1 MKYRFVVLSA
11 AVLAVA
17 TAASGAEAPS
27 AEALE
32 FFEKRIRPVLATNCY
47 VCHSAE
53 AKTRMSGLSLDTRDG
68 IRQGGQRGH
77 AVVPAEPDE
86 SLLLSALRY
95 EGDVKMPPG
104 GRLPESVVADFEA
117 WIRMGAPD
125 PRESAVKAQ
134 ASSIDVERGRGYWAF
149 QTPRI
154 EEPPP
159 VEDLSWPR
167 GAIDQ
172 HVLAGMESRGLRPVG
187 DARRTDL
194 LRRATFDLTGLP
206 PTVDELQA
214 FLSDEGPRAFQ
225 KVVDRLLESE
235 RFGDRWGRHWLDV
248 VRYADTIGRTRNL
261 PFPMAWRYR
270 DYVIDSFNRDKPY
283 DRFLREQ
290 LAGDLLPYE
299 SAEQR
304 VEHQVATGFL
314 ALGAHD
320 LNEPDPKQF
329 EMDIADEMINVTTR
343 SVLALSVGC
352 ARCHDHK
359 FDPIPA
365 ADYYAL
371 AGIFR
376 STELRNGLRRRP
388 RFNGAYFLPELMVGL
403 DGLPAYSSPGGEAHL
418 SERQRLWAEM
428 RAAEDRRDRNAVR
441 AAVRELAKIPM
452 PENLAM
458 GAVDAD
464 QAANVRL
471 NIGGDPHTLGDEVAR
486 GFVQVVFPTDADLP
500 AVGREESGRLQL
512 AEWLVRPDNPLTAR
526 VMANRVWRHLLGKGL
541 VATVDN
547 FGSSGQRPTNQAL
560 LDYLAVR
567 FVDGGWSI
575 KALIREIV
583 LSRTYQ
589 LSTAND
595 AVNFAQD
602 PDNDHIWRANMRRLE
617 AEAVR
622 DAVLLISG
630 ELSDTQASPVAGFDP
645 FRLINPG
652 NPQITQWEVSETY
665 RSVFVPVI
673 RNAARPMFE
682 AFDFP
687 EPSETK
693 GARDVTTGPAQ
704 ALFLMNGEFVRS
716 HSLTAA
722 ERLLASERSDLMRVR
737 HAFRQVLNRD
747 PSTREEDLT
756 VRLVESSTRWLL
768 SPETLA
774 SGRSEAEEWL
784 SGLLGKAIGRD
795 PDGNELEAA
804 IAALP
809 AGAGDS
815 RTAIRAAFDNGEGGL
830 RYDLLFAAVRAGF
843 GRLPDQEARG
853 SARKRLK
860 DWLAAERADGGIG
873 SAGMAV
879 SASPQHEA
887 WARVYHALFNSAE
900 FRYRN

>member
-1 MKYRFVVLSA
+1 MLFATVVAVVA
-11 AVLAVA
+11 APPAA
-17 TAASGAEAPS
+17 KAQTAES
-27 AEALE
+27 LE
-32 FFEKRIRPVLATNCY
+32 FFENRIRPVLATNCY

-53 AKTRMSGLSLDTRDG
+53 AKTRMGGLSLDTREG

-77 AVVPAEPDE
+77 AVVPSAPDE

-95 EGDVKMPPG
+95 EGNVKMPPG
-104 GRLPESVVADFEA
+104 GRLPDRVIADFEA

-125 PRESAVKAQ
+125 PRESAVKSQ
-134 ASSIDVERGRGYWAF
+134 ASSINVERGRGFWAF
-149 QTPRI
+149 RAPRKD
-154 EEPPP
+154 PLPA
-159 VEDLSWPR
+159 VQNLSWPR

-172 HVLAGMESRGLRPVG
+172 HVLAGLEHRDLRPVG
-187 DARRTDL
+187 DATRTDL
-194 LRRATFDLTGLP
+194 LRRSTFDLTGLP

-214 FLSDEGPRAFQ
+214 FLSDESPRAFA

-235 RFGDRWGRHWLDV
+235 RFGERWGRHWLDV

-283 DRFLREQ
+283 DRFIREQ
-290 LAGDLLPYE
+290 IAGDLLPYE
-299 SAEQR
+299 SAQER
-304 VEHQVATGFL
+304 AVHQVATGFL

-371 AGIFR
+371 GGIFR

-388 RFNGAYFLPELMVGL
+388 RFNGAYFLPELMVEL
-403 DGLPAYSSPGGEAHL
+403 DELPAYSSPGGEAHL
-418 SERQRLWAEM
+418 SERRRLWAEM

-458 GAVDAD
+458 GVVEAD
-464 QAANVRL
+464 QPANIRL
-471 NIGGDPHTLGDEVAR
+471 NIGGDPHTLGDEVPR
-486 GFVQVVFPTDADLP
+486 GFVQVMFPAGAELP
-500 AVGREESGRLQL
+500 SIGPGRSGRLQL

-541 VATVDN
+541 VGTVDN

-567 FVDGGWSI
+567 FIEGGWSV
-575 KALIREIV
+575 KGLIREIV

-589 LSTAND
+589 LATEID
-595 AVNFAQD
+595 EGNFAKD
-602 PDNDHIWRANMRRLE
+602 PDNDHIWRASLRRLE

-622 DAVLLISG
+622 DAVLMVSG
-630 ELSDTQASPVAGFDP
+630 ELSETPKASPVASFDP

-652 NPQITQWEVSETY
+652 TPQISPWEVSETY

-704 ALFLMNGEFVRS
+704 ALFLMNGEFVRL

-722 ERLLASERSDLMRVR
+722 ERLLAAEQSDRVRVR

-756 VRLVESSTRWLL
+756 MRHVASVTDWLL
-768 SPETLA
+768 SPETLDN
-774 SGRSEAEEWL
+774 GRSEAKEWL
-784 SGLLGKAIGRD
+784 SGLLGQAFGRD
-795 PDGNELEAA
+795 PGGDELDSAVAVLPGGAA
-804 IAALP
+804 
-809 AGAGDS
+809 DS
-815 RTAIRAAFDNGEGGL
+815 RAAVRAAFDNGEGNL
-830 RYDLLFAAVRAGF
+830 RYDVLFAAVSAAF
-843 GRLPDQEARG
+843 GRVPDQKERG

-860 DWLAAERADGGIG
+860 DWLAAERANGGIG

>member
-1 MKYRFVVLSA
+1 MLDRHRAGKESWALQ
-11 AVLAVA
+11 
-17 TAASGAEAPS
+17 APR
-27 AEALE
+27 
-32 FFEKRIRPVLATNCY
+32 K
-47 VCHSAE
+47 
-53 AKTRMSGLSLDTRDG
+53 
-68 IRQGGQRGH
+68 
-77 AVVPAEPDE
+77 
-86 SLLLSALRY
+86 
-95 EGDVKMPPG
+95 
-104 GRLPESVVADFEA
+104 
-117 WIRMGAPD
+117 
-125 PRESAVKAQ
+125 
-134 ASSIDVERGRGYWAF
+134 
-149 QTPRI
+149 
-154 EEPPP
+154 EPPP
-159 VEDLSWPR
+159 VENPSCPR

-172 HVLAGMESRGLRPVG
+172 QVFAGLE
-187 DARRTDL
+187 
-194 LRRATFDLTGLP
+194 RATLDITGLP

-214 FLSDEGPRAFQ
+214 FLSDDGPRAFQ
-225 KVVDRLLESE
+225 SVVDRLLESE
-235 RFGDRWGRHWLDV
+235 RFGERWGRHWLDV

-290 LAGDLLPYE
+290 IAGDLLPYE
-299 SAEQR
+299 SAQQR

-329 EMDIADEMINVTTR
+329 EMHIADEMINVTTR

-388 RFNGAYFLPELMVGL
+388 RFNGAYFLPELMVEI
-403 DGLPAYSSPGGEAHL
+403 DGLPASSSPGGEAHL
-418 SERQRLWAEM
+418 SDRQRLWAEM

-471 NIGGDPHTLGDEVAR
+471 NIGGDPHTLGDEVPR
-486 GFVQVVFPTDADLP
+486 GFVQVVFPSEADLP
-500 AVGREESGRLQL
+500 AVGRDESGRLQL

-567 FVDGGWSI
+567 FVEGGWSI

-617 AEAVR
+617 AEASR

-630 ELSDTQASPVAGFDP
+630 ELSVTQASPVAAFDP

-652 NPQITQWEVSETY
+652 NPQITPWEVSETY

-722 ERLLASERSDLMRVR
+722 ERLLATERSDRMRVR

-774 SGRSEAEEWL
+774 SGRSEPEEWL
-784 SGLLGKAIGRD
+784 SGLLGKAFGRD
-795 PDGNELEAA
+795 PDGKELASA

-815 RTAIRAAFDNGEGGL
+815 RAAIRAAFDNGEGGL
-830 RYDLLFAAVRAGF
+830 RYDLVFTAIRAGSGYARNSSWLGLSATASGF
-843 GRLPDQEARG
+843 SWACWPLRGSQGGLAECGEAVGMFAGLAPRSRMRRRRSECFLFRSKAGLAVVASDRSNLANARG
-853 SARKRLK
+853 S
-860 DWLAAERADGGIG
+860 
-873 SAGMAV
+873 S
-879 SASPQHEA
+879 
-887 WARVYHALFNSAE
+887 
-900 FRYRN
+900 